1 MLCGIF
7 PPTSGKAYM
16 MGFNL
21 KNQLD
26 QIRSIVGFC
35 PQVDIL
41 FDDLSV
47 KEHLKL
53 IAMVNKSVSFLFF
66 NLLANFLFFV

>member
-7 PPTSGKAYM
+7 PPTSGKAYV

-47 KEHLKL
+47 KEHLNL
-53 IAMVNKSVSFLFF
+53 IAMVNISFRKRIK
-66 NLLANFLFFV
+66 A